1 MFRRYLIFCW
11 WIWIL
16 SILYWLRKFKYSMFY
31 LSLFA
36 VIFTI
41 LIFLVNNKIHYTR
54 RLFIGIIEVFVF
66 ILNTYYHFV
75 VDKFPLF
82 SQPSIIFSLCFFILY
97 LIVLHIFE
105 ESFYSIYYNKVL
117 NEHENSQ
124 SLLDYYLQL

>member
-31 LSLFA
+31 LSIFA
-36 VIFTI
+36 LIFTI
-41 LIFLVNNKIHYTR
+41 LVFLMNNKIHYTR

-97 LIVLHIFE
+97 LIVLYIFG

-124 SLLDYYLQL
+124 SLLNYYLQL